1 MNVTRLPTAAT
12 SPVQQPP
19 AHQRRPR
26 LMCEA
31 AGFLRAV
38 RAAMIARPD
47 IPRRAFIAAA
57 SAPTTRHSI
66 NALDIIRIACAR
78 PEENAA

>member
-1 MNVTRLPTAAT
+1 MNVIRLPTAARA
-12 SPVQQPP
+12 PVRNPP
-19 AHQRRPR
+19 ACDTAPR

-57 SAPTTRHSI
+57 RVRTTRPSV
-66 NALDIIRIACAR
+66 NALDIIRVACAR